1 MPFLRRSRIR
11 SAAPAAE
18 MLSRCIRCRRRYGLR
33 AQGWWLVAVQAAFRR
48 RAVNIIAD
56 LRGDGFLDSAGLG
69 ALVGSRNGL
78 RTRGARSSW

>member
-11 SAAPAAE
+11 LAAPG
-18 MLSRCIRCRRRYGLR
+18 RRDVVTMYSLPTALR
-33 AQGWWLVAVQAAFRR
+33 FAAQGWWLVAVQAAFRR